1 MSYIGQTLPAD
12 TFQGFTTDSFT
23 GDGSATTFTLS
34 KTPFNESA
42 LLVVI
47 NNVVQKPT
55 TNFTVSG
62 TTLTIVGTA
71 VASGDVIYATHIG
84 GALPIGQ
91 AASLDLNGA
100 SDQLILDADADTTI
114 SADTDDQIDFKLG
127 GVDEMTMSSSGIV
140 INEGSNNRDFRIETN
155 NYTHCLFIDGG
166 NDNVFINKS
175 SATANWFNGNSIVPS
190 VEIFGTANTSN
201 RMTALT
207 YGSEDSGAAILAMG
221 KSRSATPDNYTIIQ
235 NNDQMGII
243 TFQGTDGTHFLEG
256 ASIRVDVDG
265 TPGANDMP
273 GRIEFH
279 TTADG
284 ADAGSERMRISS
296 GGHVGIGAATT
307 SNKLR
312 LIQDQSDENCV
323 QIEYDTSSADESVM
337 RWFCDRAANS
347 VWDFLQAYSNV
358 ASSSDLEF
366 QMTSAGGMSMDGT
379 LTQNGA
385 DYAEYFETADG
396 NAIAIGKTVVLDNGK
411 VRASTSSDDASAIIG
426 VVRPKEDG
434 KISAVLGNSG
444 WNKWHNKYLT
454 DDFGVYI
461 WEDYTVKEWTET
473 INNENGSITT
483 KNHSY
488 PSDFIPEGV
497 TAPADAKELTQQRRK
512 QNPDWNKDIEY
523 KPRAERDEWVIIGL
537 LGQIPINKN
546 EKTGTNWIK
555 MKDISD
561 TIEEWLVR

>member
-34 KTPFNESA
+34 R
-42 LLVVI
+42 
-47 NNVVQKPT
+47 
-55 TNFTVSG
+55 
-62 TTLTIVGTA
+62 
-71 VASGDVIYATHIG
+71 THIG